1 VTTTPTPTPTEPTTA
16 PAGAAPVPTEL
27 TPAQWQPLAAAHAD
41 RVDAL
46 LADHLARRELREPH
60 PVEDFLF
67 TYYPTR
73 PNQLRIWHPGPGIR
87 LLGATQYE
95 SRKGYLYADG
105 AAHLDPAYAAKRSDS
120 IQWIRRLLAST
131 LDRQPQF
138 GCFGLHE
145 WAMVYRSDE
154 IRHQKWP
161 LRLGAEGTDQ
171 VVESHKIAC
180 SHFDAFRFFTTPA
193 RPLNVLQPT
202 RDSQPAL
209 EQGGCLHANMDLY
222 KWACK
227 LMPFTPSSIVLAC
240 FELARDIRTLDMR
253 ASPSDLTARGY
264 TPIPIETPTGK
275 ATYAAAQREF
285 ATRARPLRQQLINLC
300 DALLEPPTT

>member
-1 VTTTPTPTPTEPTTA
+1 MTVT
-16 PAGAAPVPTEL
+16 L
-27 TPAQWQPLAAAHAD
+27 TPGEWTSYATGHQQ

-46 LADHLARRELREPH
+46 LAGHLERKRRREPH

-87 LLGATQYE
+87 LLEASEYDG
-95 SRKGYLYADG
+95 RRGYTYVDG
-105 AAHLDPAYAAKRSDS
+105 AATLDPAEVSRRADS
-120 IQWIRRLLAST
+120 IRWIRRLLAAT

-138 GCFGLHE
+138 GCFGMHE
-145 WAMVYRSDE
+145 WAMVYRTSAV
-154 IRHQKWP
+154 RHEKWP
-161 LRLGAEGTDQ
+161 LRLGTAGTDE

-180 SHFDAFRFFTTPA
+180 SHFDAFRFFTSPA

-202 RDSQPAL
+202 RESQPTL

-222 KWACK
+222 KWASK
-227 LMPFTPSSIVLAC
+227 LMPFTPSALVLDC

-253 ASPSDLTARGY
+253 ASPYDLSGLGY
-264 TPIPIETPTGK
+264 PAVAIETPAGK
-275 ATYAAAQREF
+275 AEYAAAQRTF
-285 ATRARPLRQQLINLC
+285 AHRARPLREQLVALC
-300 DALLEPPTT
+300 DNLLG

>member
-1 VTTTPTPTPTEPTTA
+1 VTVTLS
-16 PAGAAPVPTEL
+16 PAEWTSYDE
-27 TPAQWQPLAAAHAD
+27 AHRL

-46 LADHLARRELREPH
+46 LAGHLERRRRREPH

-73 PNQLRIWHPGPGIR
+73 PNQLRVWHPGPGVR
-87 LLGATQYE
+87 LLGAKQYDG
-95 SRKGYLYADG
+95 RRGYTYADDT
-105 AAHLDPAYAAKRSDS
+105 AFVDPAEVVRRADS
-120 IQWIRRLLAST
+120 IRWIRRLLAAT
-131 LDRQPQF
+131 ADRQPQF

-145 WAMVYRSDE
+145 WAMVYRTSDV
-154 IRHQKWP
+154 RHESWP

-202 RDSQPAL
+202 RESQPLL

-222 KWACK
+222 KWAGK
-227 LMPFTPSSIVLAC
+227 LIPFTPSSLVLDC

-253 ASPSDLTARGY
+253 ASPYDLAALGY
-264 TPIPIETPTGK
+264 SPVSIETPAGK
-275 ATYAAAQREF
+275 AEYAAAQRAF
-285 ATRARPLRQQLINLC
+285 ASRARPLRQRLVNLC
-300 DALLEPPTT
+300 DELLG

>member
-1 VTTTPTPTPTEPTTA
+1 MTVT
-16 PAGAAPVPTEL
+16 L
-27 TPAQWQPLAAAHAD
+27 TPGEWTSYATGHQQ

-46 LADHLARRELREPH
+46 LADHLERKRRREPH

-87 LLGATQYE
+87 LLEASEYDG
-95 SRKGYLYADG
+95 RRGYTYVDG
-105 AAHLDPAYAAKRSDS
+105 AATLDPAEVSRRADS
-120 IQWIRRLLAST
+120 IRWIRRLLAAT

-138 GCFGLHE
+138 GCFGMHE
-145 WAMVYRSDE
+145 WAMVYRTSAV
-154 IRHQKWP
+154 RHEKWP
-161 LRLGAEGTDQ
+161 LRLGTAGTDQ

-180 SHFDAFRFFTTPA
+180 SHFDAFRFFTSPA

-202 RDSQPAL
+202 RESQPTL

-222 KWACK
+222 KWASK
-227 LMPFTPSSIVLAC
+227 LMPFTPSALVLDC

-253 ASPSDLTARGY
+253 ASPYDLSGLGY
-264 TPIPIETPTGK
+264 PAVAIETPAGK
-275 ATYAAAQREF
+275 AEYAAAQRTF
-285 ATRARPLRQQLINLC
+285 AHRARPLREQLVALC
-300 DALLEPPTT
+300 DNLLG